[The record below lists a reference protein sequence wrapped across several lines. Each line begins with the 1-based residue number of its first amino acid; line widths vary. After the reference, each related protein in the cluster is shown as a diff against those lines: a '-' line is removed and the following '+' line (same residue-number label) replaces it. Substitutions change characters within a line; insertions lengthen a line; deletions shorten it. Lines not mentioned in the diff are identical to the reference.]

1 MRAMLA
7 AIADAGL
14 RSVNKLATRRPSTY
28 VADLMAQAEHRGED
42 PIMTVREVSS
52 YLQCHPASVYRL
64 LRQSHIPAFKIGRD
78 WRFRRSAIDE
88 WLSGST
94 DNADSKPLSFQ
105 QG

>member
-1 MRAMLA
+1 MLA

-52 YLQCHPASVYRL
+52 YLQCHPASIYRL
-64 LRQSHIPAFKIGRD
+64 LRQGRIPAFKIGRD
-78 WRFRRSAIDE
+78 WRFRRSVIDK
-88 WLSGST
+88 WLSGSI
-94 DNADSKPLSFQ
+94 DKADSKPLSFE
-105 QG
+105 